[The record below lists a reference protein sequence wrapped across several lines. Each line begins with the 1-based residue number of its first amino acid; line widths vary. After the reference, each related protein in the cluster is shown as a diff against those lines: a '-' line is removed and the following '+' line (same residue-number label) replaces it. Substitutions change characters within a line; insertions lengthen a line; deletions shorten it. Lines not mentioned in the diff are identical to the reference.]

1 MPVFGSKIGY
11 KVRMFNRTSFK
22 KRILFV
28 GIPDMAYIGLDGLLM
43 SGVNVIGVMGPK
55 KSHNMYHEFKQ
66 FVFARRLNYI
76 DYDELDE
83 PQLLGKIRSL
93 DIDAAVVCSFNYKI
107 PKVLRESVKD
117 GFINVHPSMLP
128 KYRGGNPY
136 SRVLMNGETET
147 GVTIHFMDDNFDT
160 GDIIAQKP
168 YHIHSKA
175 TMGTIFNELNVLGV
189 ELLLQVLRNYE
200 AAPLPRIKQPAG
212 KFVSGRG
219 LSGNELSINYNKTAE
234 EIERFV
240 RALNPFILAE
250 TSFRGNMMKVM
261 KVEVASDAF
270 CVPHPAGTVAKIEED
285 KFFIAA
291 SKGLIAPVVVQ
302 FGSFFIGDC
311 KDFIRIVNPKIG
323 EEFK

>member
-1 MPVFGSKIGY
+1 
-11 KVRMFNRTSFK
+11 MFNRTPFH

-43 SGVNVIGVMGPK
+43 AGVNIAGVLGPK
-55 KSHNMYHEFKQ
+55 KNHNMYHDFKN
-66 FVFARRLNYI
+66 FVLSRRLNYI

-83 PQLLGKIRSL
+83 PQLIEAVRALN
-93 DIDAAVVCSFNYKI
+93 IDAAVVCSFNYKI
-107 PKVLRESVKD
+107 PKILLESVKD

-136 SRVLMNGETET
+136 SRVLINGETET
-147 GVTIHFMDDNFDT
+147 GVTIHFMDESFDT

-175 TMGTIFNELNVLGV
+175 TMGTLFNELNVLGI
-189 ELLLQVLRNYE
+189 ELLLQVLRAYE
-200 AAPLPRIKQPAG
+200 NQPLPRIKQPSG
-212 KFVSGRG
+212 EFVSGKG
-219 LSGNELSINYNKTAE
+219 LSEREVFINYNKTAE

-240 RALNPFILAE
+240 RALNPFILAS
-250 TSFRGNMMKVM
+250 TTFRGNMMKIM

-270 CVPHPAGTVAKIEED
+270 CVPHPAGTVAKIEDD
-285 KFFIAA
+285 KFFIAT
-291 SKGLIAPVVVQ
+291 SKGLVVPTVMQ
-302 FGSFFIGDC
+302 FGSFFMGDS

>member
-1 MPVFGSKIGY
+1 
-11 KVRMFNRTSFK
+11 MFNRTMFK

-43 SGVNVIGVMGPK
+43 AGVNIVGVLGPK
-55 KSHNMYHEFKQ
+55 KDHNMYFDFKN
-66 FVFARRLNYI
+66 FVQSRRLNYV

-83 PQLLGKIRSL
+83 PQLIEKIRSL

-107 PKVLRESVKD
+107 PKILLESVKD

-136 SRVLMNGETET
+136 SRVIMNGETET
-147 GVTIHFMDDNFDT
+147 GVTIHFMDESFDT

-175 TMGTIFNELNVLGV
+175 TMGTIFNELNVIGI
-189 ELLLQVLRNYE
+189 ELLLQVLMAYE
-200 AAPLPRIKQPAG
+200 NQPLPRIKQPNGDFISG
-212 KFVSGRG
+212 K
-219 LSGNELSINYNKTAE
+219 

-240 RALNPFILAE
+240 RALNPFILAS
-250 TSFRGNMMKVM
+250 TTFRGNMMKIM

-270 CVPHPAGTVAKIEED
+270 CVPHPAGTVAKIEDD
-285 KFFIAA
+285 KFFIATA
-291 SKGLIAPVVVQ
+291 KGLIVPTVMQ
-302 FGSFFIGDC
+302 FGSFFMGDS